1 MKIINFLIF
10 ICSLLLITAQASPVV
25 ASSSHQFIVV
35 VYGDIL
41 TSNTYLP
48 QEQTF
53 PAQLEKRLRT
63 TGFDV
68 NVTAMGETDFTTSA
82 ALEKINSLVGI
93 APDIVIL
100 QLGETDI
107 KRNFG
112 FIGFSTNYIK
122 IVDTLKKAGV
132 YVIVMG
138 AKAPET
144 SDPSYA
150 TQIKDFFYFKIG
162 RSVPL
167 YPYTL
172 QGVAGDEKLTMG
184 DSHRPN
190 QHGVAVMV
198 NGIYGM
204 VDAGLR
210 WKIEAINKLRQ
221 RQIKGKN

>member
-10 ICSLLLITAQASPVV
+10 ICSLLLITAQASPVS

-41 TSNTYLP
+41 TSNTYLSP
-48 QEQTF
+48 EQTF

-63 TGFDV
+63 TGFEV
-68 NVTAMGETDFTTSA
+68 NVTAMGDTDFTTST
-82 ALEKINSLVGI
+82 ALEKISSLVGI
-93 APDIVIL
+93 APDVVIL
-100 QLGETDI
+100 QLGEADI

-112 FIGFSTNYIK
+112 FIGFSTNYLK
-122 IVDTLKKAGV
+122 IVDELKKAGV

-138 AKAPET
+138 TKAQES
-144 SDPSYA
+144 SDPVYA
-150 TQIKDFFYFKIG
+150 EQIKDFFYFKIG
-162 RSVPL
+162 RRLPL

-172 QGVAGDEKLTMG
+172 QGVVGDEKLTMG
-184 DSHRPN
+184 DNYRPN

-221 RQIKGKN
+221 KQVKGRN